1 LICTLSIIWHRL
13 THEHLCWHSI
23 TKILRNGPRAHFP
36 FTVLPSSRCGRS
48 ATSRKLAPFSHRS
61 ASRIFIRQPGCIPSP
76 MVTQEGDH
84 RFDGGE
90 KQAGLRPLPCPQLQ
104 GSSSSLL
111 RRGAS
116 RGPPSR
122 GLASR
127 FFLWHLGVETILQL
141 CGGGVL
147 QPCGGKAN
155 CCCPARV
162 QHFVL
167 CPGDCGR
174 PHRRVSQHVILRE
187 GGTHVLGRSRSR
199 FHGENGGE
207 DLPVRFGAADARWCG
222 VGGQVDVVVGVEVVA
237 AGESFSADETV
248 SATRGSTSGSLAL
261 ISGSRTP

>member
-1 LICTLSIIWHRL
+1 
-13 THEHLCWHSI
+13 
-23 TKILRNGPRAHFP
+23 
-36 FTVLPSSRCGRS
+36 
-48 ATSRKLAPFSHRS
+48 
-61 ASRIFIRQPGCIPSP
+61 

-162 QHFVL
+162 QHSVL

-174 PHRRVSQHVILRE
+174 PHRRVSQHIIRRE
-187 GGTHVLGRSRSR
+187 GGTRVLGRSRSR
-199 FHGENGGE
+199 FRGEDESE

-222 VGGQVDVVVGVEVVA
+222 VRGQVDAAVGAEVVA
-237 AGESFSADETV
+237 AGEGFSTDEIV
-248 SATRGSTSGSLAL
+248 GAICASGLRLFGFNIWFSSPTRGREREPSSGSVRPGTIAAAVEVTSESPGVCRPAGPPMWRLFIPVGVEPEFRL
-261 ISGSRTP
+261 